1 VRRRYDGSTFDQPY
15 TGGMLPETGDLWPSH
30 LGVELSGADDYHH
43 HGEMVQ
49 GRDGWRR
56 RDERDRPNRR
66 GPETY
71 IPKTHGGD
79 FDGE

>member
-1 VRRRYDGSTFDQPY
+1 MCASSKNFPAFPPWESEGHRVKE
-15 TGGMLPETGDLWPSH
+15 LH
-30 LGVELSGADDYHH
+30 GVDDYHH

-79 FDGE
+79 FDDE